1 MIHLSLFTWLQ
12 LYTTWYNLLISI
24 EYIFQVI
31 GTLHCVLQL
40 SKKLNNDRN
49 HQEHAHK
56 TMWKKYASLQ
66 SEAELCAIF
75 KKKDYENK
83 RGSHSFKDV
92 LIILL
97 ACVSKTT
104 THLLWRQKE
113 TQKSDLKF
121 LELAQTLLFISQYC
135 DSFVILFA
143 TWNGTPRDKKNSL
156 VKSFP
161 CTRFLTLYEQGARR
175 SPKWTFFSPLNPKVT
190 SISLLPTVSTHNQ
203 QER

>member
-1 MIHLSLFTWLQ
+1 M
-12 LYTTWYNLLISI
+12 
-24 EYIFQVI
+24 
-31 GTLHCVLQL
+31 HCVLQL

-104 THLLWRQKE
+104 IHLLWRQKE

-121 LELAQTLLFISQYC
+121 LELPQTLLFISQYW

-156 VKSFP
+156 VKSFS
-161 CTRFLTLYEQGARR
+161 CTRFLTLYEQGAWR
-175 SPKWTFFSPLNPKVT
+175 SPKWTFFFPFESQSDQHQFTPNIVNT
-190 SISLLPTVSTHNQ
+190 
-203 QER
+203 